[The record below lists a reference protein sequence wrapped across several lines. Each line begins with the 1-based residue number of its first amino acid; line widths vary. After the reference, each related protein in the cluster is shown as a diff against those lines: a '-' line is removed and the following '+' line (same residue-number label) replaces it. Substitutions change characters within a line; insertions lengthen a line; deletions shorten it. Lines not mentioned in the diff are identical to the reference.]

1 MTDVLSMHLSKIYV
15 TKMHLYDNLHTAGKT
30 KDITSDTIKNF
41 KSKKIKTILHSQKR
55 KSNMKNLE
63 TSEKQNIQ
71 KSRKK
76 TECHESLDTNKN
88 KKGQELRDKKQR
100 GTQSEN
106 NSIIG
111 AALKALRTGQDLKQQ
126 DLAANLE
133 ISVSAY
139 SHYECGER
147 TPDLI
152 SLIRISNLYTININY
167 LVLLTSID
175 IAKKSAIDIN
185 DIFKAFSY
193 SKTLEKEEANILS
206 VCKRLSPAGKKNLK
220 IFLTSVIQA
229 ESGF

>member
-1 MTDVLSMHLSKIYV
+1 MKNKTYRKVVKKQNV
-15 TKMHLYDNLHTAGKT
+15 TKVLIQIKT
-30 KDITSDTIKNF
+30 KRSGT
-41 KSKKIKTILHSQKR
+41 QR
-55 KSNMKNLE
+55 
-63 TSEKQNIQ
+63 Q
-71 KSRKK
+71 
-76 TECHESLDTNKN
+76 
-88 KKGQELRDKKQR
+88 KQR

-111 AALKALRTGQDLKQQ
+111 AALKALRTGQDLRQQ

-206 VCKRLSPAGKKNLK
+206 VCKRLSPAGKK
-220 IFLTSVIQA
+220 I
-229 ESGF
+229 

>member
-1 MTDVLSMHLSKIYV
+1 
-15 TKMHLYDNLHTAGKT
+15 
-30 KDITSDTIKNF
+30 
-41 KSKKIKTILHSQKR
+41 
-55 KSNMKNLE
+55 MKNLE

-88 KKGQELRDKKQR
+88 KKQR

-111 AALKALRTGQDLKQQ
+111 AALKALRTGQDLRQQ

-175 IAKKSAIDIN
+175 IAKKSDIDIN